1 MNPVTDLHPDAFK
14 LLTVIRDH
22 DERGGNTEDAE
33 GKLAGV
39 DAFAFLGAAAARAR
53 LMAEGFGTLRQTL
66 NPRQRQELEELLTA
80 MWQDGFIV
88 GASYEAQRHTT

>member
-1 MNPVTDLHPDAFK
+1 MTQPHPDTFK
-14 LLTVIRDH
+14 LLAATRDH
-22 DERGGNTEDAE
+22 DERGGNATGPD
-33 GKLAGV
+33 GKIAGV
-39 DAFAFLGAAAARAR
+39 DAFALLGTAAARAR

-88 GASYEAQRHTT
+88 GAHFEAQHHTT